1 MAAEIL
7 LCHHHKLN
15 YLLKYVRKQLF
26 SIVKIIHN
34 NYCFELYF
42 GSNKYSIGDTLK
54 IKNKKNLQIPNFWM
68 VVYGEYGFCIGI
80 FDHKALYESLFL
92 LRDWAFLCIVSVW
105 MWRTLL
111 STVYSHISSLQG
123 LKVHMNNKGLHPLF
137 SSVVSL
143 RI

>member
-54 IKNKKNLQIPNFWM
+54 IRKTYKSQTFEW
-68 VVYGEYGFCIGI
+68 
-80 FDHKALYESLFL
+80 
-92 LRDWAFLCIVSVW
+92 
-105 MWRTLL
+105 
-111 STVYSHISSLQG
+111 
-123 LKVHMNNKGLHPLF
+123 
-137 SSVVSL
+137 
-143 RI
+143 